1 MAATM
6 STHFSRDEVLEHD
19 IYNPAPT
26 VSSES
31 FEDRANNALSLLFQ
45 DSRENEDRKRLF
57 VDAGVQHLQTLY
69 SLLPMPCTETPNKRA
84 EAILMEPIYP
94 ASVLQSESRS
104 WLQAMRRRLAAKKSI
119 RSPYY
124 VEICRDFP
132 YEIFSVIAKI
142 VGRLDGFVEP
152 FCFHGNN
159 NKAEIISFTSV
170 RLVNELFVLLSKFT
184 SETVA
189 SYFKRNLSGSRKG
202 HSAAV
207 IVSDAKD
214 FVFTYK
220 KRPGKLVIGFN
231 YGEWNVNGF
240 PQHTF

>member
-1 MAATM
+1 
-6 STHFSRDEVLEHD
+6 
-19 IYNPAPT
+19 
-26 VSSES
+26 
-31 FEDRANNALSLLFQ
+31 
-45 DSRENEDRKRLF
+45 
-57 VDAGVQHLQTLY
+57 
-69 SLLPMPCTETPNKRA
+69 
-84 EAILMEPIYP
+84 MEPIYP

-104 WLQAMRRRLAAKKSI
+104 WLQAIRRRLAAKKSI

-124 VEICRDFP
+124 GETCRDFP
-132 YEIFSVIAKI
+132 YEIFGVIAKI
-142 VGRLDGFVEP
+142 VGRMDGFVEP

-159 NKAEIISFTSV
+159 NKAELISFTSV

-189 SYFKRNLSGSRKG
+189 SYFKRDLSGSRKG

-214 FVFTYK
+214 FVLIY

>member
-1 MAATM
+1 
-6 STHFSRDEVLEHD
+6 
-19 IYNPAPT
+19 
-26 VSSES
+26 
-31 FEDRANNALSLLFQ
+31 
-45 DSRENEDRKRLF
+45 
-57 VDAGVQHLQTLY
+57 
-69 SLLPMPCTETPNKRA
+69 
-84 EAILMEPIYP
+84 MEPIYP
-94 ASVLQSESRS
+94 ASVLQGESRS
-104 WLQAMRRRLAAKKSI
+104 WLKAIHRRLAAKKSI

-124 VEICRDFP
+124 VEISRDFP

-142 VGRLDGFVEP
+142 VGRLDGLVEP

-159 NKAEIISFTSV
+159 NKAEIISFSSV

-189 SYFKRNLSGSRKG
+189 SYFKRDLSGLRKG
-202 HSAAV
+202 HSTAV

-214 FVFTYK
+214 FVFSYK
-220 KRPGKLVIGFN
+220 KRPGKLVIGFD